1 MVKQTVRGVLKT
13 ATALLMFNKD
23 FTGFLWCWE
32 GQTNQ
37 RCRSVVISFHFK
49 IIFSVLTGSYAQR
62 EISDF
67 QKEKDKSVEVD
78 WIFRLL
84 FLLLGFLVVFVS
96 RRNDLV
102 QSWLN
107 RVRQGFEGSRW
118 NSWESSA
125 DSRCGA
131 ASARIHS
138 KLSCSSLHRVGS
150 GFWWAVKFTAL
161 LWICSVCVTGS
172 EWVHI

>member
-23 FTGFLWCWE
+23 FIGFLWCWE
-32 GQTNQ
+32 VQTNQ

-78 WIFRLL
+78 WIGS
-84 FLLLGFLVVFVS
+84 LGYCFHCWVS
-96 RRNDLV
+96 SSSLYPDVKIWFSRDLIG
-102 QSWLN
+102 SDE
-107 RVRQGFEGSRW
+107 GFEGSR
-118 NSWESSA
+118 
-125 DSRCGA
+125 
-131 ASARIHS
+131 
-138 KLSCSSLHRVGS
+138 
-150 GFWWAVKFTAL
+150 
-161 LWICSVCVTGS
+161 
-172 EWVHI
+172 